1 MFKKWLVKKELKT
14 RLEKCFEYAELYQ
27 VYKSGNRERHIYPVI
42 HSSRVFNDPDR
53 VEYIF
58 TLLNGM
64 DPKEVGK
71 KEYVFKQVFGKNVEI
86 KGDYKKFVVNIYGES
101 LPKEL
106 KYRFETFAPLLV
118 GHRLPVLCGKNQH
131 GEYVSYDMVEYP
143 HLLIAGETGSGKSTQ
158 LRSILTTL
166 IKMKK
171 PEELQLY
178 LGDLK
183 RSEFHLFRKI
193 AHVKKVMTKTT
204 ELTTCLSSLKKE
216 MESRGDLLDKYECT
230 HIDDLNKLRAEKLPY
245 IVLAVDEVAL
255 LKNEKKIMAVIE
267 DISAIG
273 RALGV
278 FLILSMQRPDR
289 DVLDGKL
296 KNNLTVRMAFKHAD
310 AINSRITI
318 GRSGAEDID
327 ITERG
332 RMYLKLDKLS
342 LLQAPYLTDINAKKL
357 LEGYKTTG
365 DKEDD
370 IVEELPQKIE
380 DKKPIEFGL
389 LGGDT
394 ID

>member
-1 MFKKWLVKKELKT
+1 MLKKWLVTKQLKT
-14 RLEKCFEYAELYQ
+14 RLISCFENAELYKK
-27 VYKSGNRERHIYPVI
+27 YKTGDRERHLYPKI
-42 HSSRVFNDPDR
+42 HSSRVLRDPNR
-53 VEYIF
+53 VEYVF

-64 DPKEVGK
+64 DPKDVRK
-71 KEYVFKQVFGKNVEI
+71 KEYVFKQVFGENIEI
-86 KGDYKKFVVNIYGES
+86 KGDYKKFVVSIYGES
-101 LPKEL
+101 LPSEL

-118 GHRLPVLCGKNQH
+118 SHRLPIICGKNQH
-131 GEYVSYDMVEYP
+131 GEYVSHDMVAYP

-204 ELTTCLSSLKKE
+204 ELTKCLETLKKE

-230 HIDDLNKLRAEKLPY
+230 HIDDLNKLRDEKLPY

-255 LKNEKKIMAVIE
+255 LKKEKKIMAVIE

-327 ITERG
+327 INERG

-342 LLQAPYLTDINAKKL
+342 LIQAPYLTDMNAKKV
-357 LEGYKTTG
+357 LEGYKVAV
-365 DKEDD
+365 DEKPQ
-370 IVEELPQKIE
+370 IVEEFTGKTI
-380 DKKPIEFGL
+380 DTKPIKFGL